1 MKKLILL
8 VLAGSFVMMSSCSD
22 KSAKER
28 IEVIGSAETE
38 VTPDIV
44 YVGISLREYVDT
56 PTKTRVTIESLEV
69 KLQASIKAAGVDLKN
84 LLVNNVASYQEYNN
98 RRRDPQFLAG
108 KQYRLKLPDVK
119 KLDAIL
125 SGMDPRGI
133 QYTQIEGYDYS
144 NLDTIKKNLKIKALK
159 AARDKALYL
168 TESIDKELGEAIEVS
183 EISDNTGGMGRDGR
197 VGNGVAYEAV
207 EQSAAMSTVDFKTV
221 KLSSQIRAVF
231 EMK

>member
-1 MKKLILL
+1 MKRIIVLL
-8 VLAGSFVMMSSCSD
+8 LAGTVVLVSACSE
-22 KSAKER
+22 KPAGER

-44 YVGISLREYVDT
+44 YVGISLREYFVT
-56 PTKTRVTIESLEV
+56 GTKQRVSIEILEQ
-69 KLQASIKAAGVDLKN
+69 KLQASIKAAGIDLKN
-84 LLVNNVASYQEYNN
+84 LLVNNVASYQEYYN
-98 RRRDPQFLAG
+98 RRRNPQFLAG

-125 SGMDPRGI
+125 AAMDPQGV

-144 NLDTIKKNLKIKALK
+144 TLDNIKKDLKIKALK
-159 AARDKALYL
+159 AAQAKALYL

-183 EISDNTGGMGRDGR
+183 EINEPSAMGRQGH

-207 EQSAAMSTVDFKTV
+207 EQAASMSTVDFKTV

-231 EMK
+231 EMN

>member
-1 MKKLILL
+1 MKKIILL
-8 VLAGSFVMMSSCSD
+8 FVAGSVLWTSSCSE
-22 KSAKER
+22 KSGSEK
-28 IEVIGSAETE
+28 IEVVGSAETE

-44 YVGISLREYVDT
+44 YVGISLREYFVSG
-56 PTKTRVTIESLEV
+56 TKQRVSIEILETKLLSSL
-69 KLQASIKAAGVDLKN
+69 QSAGIDSKN
-84 LLVNNVASYQEYNN
+84 LLVNNVASYQEYYN
-98 RRRDPQFLAG
+98 RKRDPQFLAG

-125 SGMDPRGI
+125 AAIDPRGV

-159 AARDKALYL
+159 AAQAKALYL
-168 TESIDKELGEAIEVS
+168 TESINKELGEAIEIS
-183 EISDNTGGMGRDGR
+183 ELAEPTQQMNRQMNA
-197 VGNGVAYEAV
+197 GNGALYEAV
-207 EQSAAMSTVDFKTV
+207 EQSAASAVNFKSV